1 MNIYLKNKEADSMI
15 VNFEGLVSHIYKDV
29 TVNDVLKE
37 AIMNSIHANATT
49 IDIDLQYEYEK
60 NLVDKGSLG
69 KLLKIIIKDN
79 GDGFTEENINSF
91 LEIYTKHKINIGG
104 KGIGR
109 ISYLRLANIVKI
121 ISISKEKKKVIF
133 DFNTEL
139 NKDKISYIDTD
150 ENLSTSIELS
160 NLNLKTSTTYAQA
173 CLKTIQEHFNL
184 LLFLR
189 LKDLNQAITI
199 NLSVNSNLYGS
210 VCSNDINCIDETIYK
225 SSNVDFNI
233 YTFKKENETGI
244 KLFYC
249 ANHIQIEKIDLA
261 DKFYKQY
268 SFAITSEFF
277 DKYANEERTL
287 LNLPKDETLDQKE
300 LLSDLPEKN
309 YKAELRKKCLE
320 IVLQHEPDTKQR
332 NQEKINNIKAK
343 YGYINLSDIDI
354 EDLNLNEKEIVNKYR
369 DNLNKKEDRL
379 ISLLNSQSSI
389 SVEDLAK
396 EVSEQNKH
404 ELAKYIFHRDF
415 ILKKIE
421 SLIENKSRLEKD
433 FHDLLFGKY
442 SNNIWSIDDKFMSYT
457 EAFSD
462 EKISTI
468 KKQIYDNY
476 KKTNGDLKEPDI
488 TLLYSNETKDGYKD
502 AVVCELK
509 AFDISSDRKL
519 VSITELNRNLGYIV
533 KGIDNIN
540 NVWGYIITTLDE
552 STQEELSMQQGVSQ
566 IFTNGMTPVYYY
578 YNGNIEDINKRKVP
592 CHVYIISPESLVKD
606 ARERNKTFLD
616 ILTKN

>member
-1 MNIYLKNKEADSMI
+1 MKINY
-15 VNFEGLVSHIYKDV
+15 EGFATHIYKNV
-29 TVNDVLKE
+29 SVNDVLKE
-37 AIMNSIHANATT
+37 AIMNSVHANATE
-49 IDIDLQYEYEK
+49 INIDLLYQNSNTLFGDGDLG
-60 NLVDKGSLG
+60 NLLSISIL
-69 KLLKIIIKDN
+69 DN
-79 GDGFTEENINSF
+79 GDGFTEENELSF
-91 LEIYTKHKINIGG
+91 LELYTKHKSNIGG

-109 ISYLRLANIVKI
+109 VSYLNLAKKVKLE
-121 ISISKEKKKVIF
+121 SVSKEKKHIE
-133 DFNTEL
+133 FNFTYDLDEAKIIRKDNSTEKSFTRITL
-139 NKDKISYIDTD
+139 N
-150 ENLSTSIELS
+150 ELS
-160 NLNLKTSTTYAQA
+160 LKYPKTQATSCYNFIKEKFNLFLFLKQKDSN
-173 CLKTIQEHFNL
+173 KTISIKLH
-184 LLFLR
+184 
-189 LKDLNQAITI
+189 
-199 NLSVNSNLYGS
+199 VNGS
-210 VCSNDINCIDETIYK
+210 LCNEVKSNDIKCLDELTYTSGKVEFI
-225 SSNVDFNI
+225 I
-233 YTFKKENETGI
+233 YTFKNIFDKGI

-249 ANHIQIEKIDLA
+249 ANQIQVKPIDIAEK
-261 DKFYKQY
+261 FHTQY
-268 SFAITSEFF
+268 VFAITSEFF
-277 DKYANEERTL
+277 DINANEERTKI
-287 LNLPKDETLDQKE
+287 NLPDDNSQQSEMFGSQ
-300 LLSDLPEKN
+300 PEKD
-309 YKAELRKKCLE
+309 YEEQLKKECLK
-320 IVLQHEPDTKQR
+320 IINKYEP
-332 NQEKINNIKAK
+332 NIKEENQAK
-343 YGYINLSDIDI
+343 IDQIAKDYGYINLKNIDLEDYNLDEKDII
-354 EDLNLNEKEIVNKYR
+354 EKYR
-369 DNLNKKEDRL
+369 NKLNKKEDKL
-379 ISLLNSQSSI
+379 VNLLNKPDVSLEELVQ
-389 SVEDLAK
+389 

-421 SLIENKSRLEKD
+421 SLIENKSSLEKD
-433 FHDLLFGKY
+433 FHDLLFGEY

-552 STQEELSMQQGVSQ
+552 ATQEELSVQQGVSK
-566 IFTNGMTPVYYY
+566 IFTNGMTPIYYY
-578 YNGNIEDINKRKVP
+578 NNGNIEDINKRKVP

-616 ILTKN
+616 ILKS